1 MEDFNSLVKTIRNS
15 TNILT
20 TKREFVLKEIFFSKK
35 PLNAKE
41 IQISVKESANIN
53 ISLPTLYT
61 SLQIFEEY
69 HILDSIY
76 ISSKK
81 TRYYF
86 VKGVT
91 QNFLICTNC
100 GKIESFDDERMNERA
115 KTISKEKSFVLFNQ
129 KALLYG
135 ICEECKK

>member
-69 HILDSIY
+69 HILNSIF